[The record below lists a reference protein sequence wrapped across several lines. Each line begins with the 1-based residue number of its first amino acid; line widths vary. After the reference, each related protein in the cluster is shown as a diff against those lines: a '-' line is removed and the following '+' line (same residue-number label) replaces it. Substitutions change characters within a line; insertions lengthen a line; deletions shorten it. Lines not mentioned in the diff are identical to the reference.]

1 MRRCSLRPSICIRS
15 ACCAA
20 SIAIGST
27 ARKSST
33 ATADSTRV
41 PPKMM
46 PITAVASE
54 AGSVEAQDRA
64 DVTCAQPCNKP
75 IKTRSLT
82 HSAGRAAKIIVDYF
96 DRSKAV
102 SPRRLDQLVLAAPAL
117 DVSLN
122 LGLGRLAN
130 VDLGLAAQNR
140 GGKVVSVRHRHAPP
154 WRRRRLAPEETP
166 ERQRTV
172 PGPSLTSPTA
182 VAARM
187 LGSAGGSASLLTG
200 AGLSLASGSSWAN
213 LCSSS
218 ELRLN
223 PQATSRRCRSA
234 SAASEARGSA
244 ICIPAQETES
254 SIHAAM
260 IKISPGEAST

>member
-1 MRRCSLRPSICIRS
+1 
-15 ACCAA
+15 
-20 SIAIGST
+20 
-27 ARKSST
+27 
-33 ATADSTRV
+33 
-41 PPKMM
+41 M
-46 PITAVASE
+46 PITAITSE

-64 DVTCAQPCNKP
+64 DVTCAQPRNEP
-75 IKTRSLT
+75 IKTWSLT
-82 HSAGRAAKIIVDYF
+82 HSAGGAAKIIVDHF

-102 SPRRLDQLVLAAPAL
+102 CPRRLDQLVLASPAL
-117 DVSLN
+117 GVSLN

-130 VDLGLAAQNR
+130 IDHGLAAQDR

-154 WRRRRLAPEETP
+154 WRRRRPAPGETP
-166 ERQRTV
+166 ARQRTAR
-172 PGPSLTSPTA
+172 GRSSTSPTA
-182 VAARM
+182 VVARM
-187 LGSAGGSASLLTG
+187 LGSTGGSAWLLAG
-200 AGLSLASGSSWAN
+200 AGASLAFGSSWAN

-244 ICIPAQETES
+244 ICIPAQETGS